1 MGEPDGYCKVVV
13 ADGDQ
18 KDAAGVE
25 IKDRQILGCHIFGAH
40 SADIVQEIAAQ
51 MNFNATAESLA
62 HIIHAHPTLSEVI
75 LTAVRQ

>member
-1 MGEPDGYCKVVV
+1 MVIRKMLQVSKSRIVRFS
-13 ADGDQ
+13 
-18 KDAAGVE
+18 AA
-25 IKDRQILGCHIFGAH
+25 IT
-40 SADIVQEIAAQ
+40 SASPSAYIVQEIAAL